1 MAKLEQ
7 GYMGGFI
14 GKLGP
19 AVGYCWRGRWCV
31 RALPAKVHNPRTE
44 AQQAHRMEFREMV
57 RLAGRFRPAVNVGL
71 RAEAMRRGM
80 TECNLFVHR
89 NHRCL
94 TSEGL
99 DYSALQVSHG
109 PAAPVGFDRWSVDGQ
124 GVLRV
129 GFEKNPLGRSAHADD
144 EVKLFVYSVDLQVG
158 MKLQGTRRGARQ
170 VAVALPDEW
179 VGTELQVYGFVVDRQ
194 GRVSNSSYVVK
205 DEGDDEQEMAI
216 NAEVVAP
223 TGTDGD
229 CLARAV
235 HIENTDE
242 PIGINKKLPPG

>member
-1 MAKLEQ
+1 
-7 GYMGGFI
+7 MGGFI

-19 AVGYCWRGRWCV
+19 AVGYHWRGRWCV

-57 RLAGRFRPAVNVGL
+57 RLAGRFRPAVGVGL

-94 TSEGL
+94 TREGL

-109 PAAPVGFDRWSVDGQ
+109 PAAPVGFGRWSVDGQ

-129 GFEKNPLGRSAHADD
+129 GFEKNPLERSAHADD

-205 DEGDDEQEMAI
+205 DEGDAVQGTME
-216 NAEVVAP
+216 NAEAGAP
-223 TGTDGD
+223 TGAADEIR
-229 CLARAV
+229 ARAI
-235 HIENTDE
+235 HINNTDE